1 MSARVQQLRRY
12 RLLANAFI
20 PLLAAAVAVLVFR
33 FVFPWIFS
41 RLVVVWTADALL
53 LFVLAIPWL
62 VVSWAF
68 ASGKIKCPSCESP
81 FAQRFHLWVPRTCV
95 SCGYDITAANPAAG
109 SGGAGRHHSP

>member
-1 MSARVQQLRRY
+1 MNVRVQQLRRY

-41 RLVVVWTADALL
+41 VLLVVWTADALL
-53 LFVLAIPWL
+53 LLVLAIPWL

-68 ASGKIKCPSCESP
+68 ASGRIKCPCCEAP
-81 FAQRFHLWVPRTCV
+81 FAHEFHLWVPKTCV
-95 SCGYDITAANPAAG
+95 SCGYDVTSASTAAAD
-109 SGGAGRHHSP
+109 GGPRRGH